1 MVPTETP
8 FILTHTVRLSP
19 AEVLDALRQA
29 ALAQVRGM
37 LGTTAPVAGS
47 VELDT
52 RVLPNGAVEIDGA
65 AVTVT
70 AKLPEQLLAM
80 LRSAPPTASPKA
92 GPTPVAQPSWAL
104 PN

>member
-37 LGTTAPVAGS
+37 LGSTAPVAGS

-70 AKLPEQLLAM
+70 AKLPEQLLAI
-80 LRSAPPTASPKA
+80 LRNPPTAPNPKP
-92 GPTPVAQPSWAL
+92 GMEPGWAL